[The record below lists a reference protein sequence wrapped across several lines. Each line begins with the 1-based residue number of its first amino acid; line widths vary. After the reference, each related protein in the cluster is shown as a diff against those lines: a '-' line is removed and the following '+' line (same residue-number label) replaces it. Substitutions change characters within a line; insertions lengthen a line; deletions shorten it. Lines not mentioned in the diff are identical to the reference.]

1 MIVLAVINFNLD
13 KLNQTTY
20 PTDIDGKLCTRNNNN
35 FNYLYFTSPSNTVIK
50 ILYYIDKKIMPKQMP
65 NR

>member
-20 PTDIDGKLCTRNNNN
+20 PTDIDGKLCTRDNNNY
-35 FNYLYFTSPSNTVIK
+35 NYLYFTSPSNTVINIIFRQK
-50 ILYYIDKKIMPKQMP
+50 DYV
-65 NR
+65 